1 MEGKSC
7 LVVFKY
13 KCNTIMG
20 EEVRIIG
27 GHESI
32 GNWNVEKSQKLKYDT
47 SENLWKTE
55 ENILL
60 PQNTTIEYKYVIF
73 RGNNLNR
80 WEDLPNNQNRKVN
93 PGNNLKI
100 LIHDKEKDPNG
111 IIEKIGNIIPFN

>member
-32 GNWNVEKSQKLKYDT
+32 GNWNVEKSQKLTYDS
-47 SENLWKTE
+47 SENIWKSD
-55 ENILL
+55 ENI
-60 PQNTTIEYKYVIF
+60 NM
-73 RGNNLNR
+73 
-80 WEDLPNNQNRKVN
+80 
-93 PGNNLKI
+93 
-100 LIHDKEKDPNG
+100 
-111 IIEKIGNIIPFN
+111 